1 MAETVADNSEN
12 SITIPDNVPTIPENV
27 TEEVPTPADI
37 RPKTRGRPWGSKD
50 GKPRIRRVPVV
61 IKQEEEPAAPAE
73 PAEPAATKTVQ
84 FAEQVVEEPP
94 MKSPRTLHREH
105 VRTMATERRKM
116 AQARQAHYESLLAQN
131 LSW

>member
-1 MAETVADNSEN
+1 MADNSDN
-12 SITIPDNVPTIPENV
+12 STTIPDNVPTIPENP
-27 TEEVPTPADI
+27 TEEAPAPADS

-61 IKQEEEPAAPAE
+61 IEQEEEPAAPAE
-73 PAEPAATKTVQ
+73 PAATKMVQ
-84 FAEQVVEEPP
+84 FMEQVVEEPP

-105 VRTMATERRKM
+105 VQALATERRKL
-116 AQARQAHYESLLAQN
+116 AQAKQTHYEGLLPQN